1 MTKALRITAIASV
14 LGVATLTGCGSPAS
28 SPETE
33 VNRPLPVTVSIVP
46 QKYFVRR
53 IGGDKVAVNA
63 LIRPG
68 VDPHTYEPLPED
80 LKTLAD
86 SKAYFK
92 VGVSLENSWKDR
104 IASVNDRLLAID
116 TSEGIKKLPLTAE
129 HDHDHGHEKENPEKK
144 EHHGEKENLDPHIWL
159 SPKRVKLQAESIYR
173 TLAKLD
179 PANQAFYQTN
189 LGLFIS
195 DLDAL
200 DKEIRQ
206 ILSGVKNKKFLV
218 FHPEWGYFAEDY
230 GLEMLSIEVDGN
242 EPGPAELT
250 DIITEAKKNHI
261 KVIFAQPEFSRKSAD
276 TIANEIGGRVITISA
291 FDENW
296 RENLRRVAKTMAEV
310 LNQP

>member
-1 MTKALRITAIASV
+1 MTKALRITAIGWV
-14 LGVATLTGCGSPAS
+14 LLMATLTGCGSRAS

-33 VNRPLPVTVSIVP
+33 VNQPLPVTVSIVP
-46 QKYFVRR
+46 QKYFVQRV
-53 IGGDKVAVNA
+53 GGDKVAVNA

-68 VDPHTYEPLPED
+68 VDPHTYEPKPED

-92 VGVSLENSWKDR
+92 IGVSLENSWKDR
-104 IASVNDRLLAID
+104 LSSVNDRLLAID
-116 TSEGIKKLPLTAE
+116 TSQGIEKLPLTAE
-129 HDHDHGHEKENPEKK
+129 HDHGHDHEKE
-144 EHHGEKENLDPHIWL
+144 HRGEKENLDPHIWL

-173 TLAKLD
+173 ALAKLD

-189 LGLFIS
+189 LGKFIG
-195 DLDAL
+195 DLDSL
-200 DKEIRQ
+200 DREIRQ
-206 ILSGVKNKKFLV
+206 TLSGVKNRKFLV

-242 EPGPAELT
+242 EPGPAQLK

-276 TIANEIGGRVITISA
+276 TIANEIGGRVVTISA

-296 RENLRRVAKTMAEV
+296 SENLRRVAKTIAEV
-310 LNQP
+310 LNQ